1 MLDSPDGDE
10 GYPGNMKV
18 FVRYTF
24 DDENVLTIKW
34 SAVSDKD
41 TICNLTN
48 HSYFN
53 LNGHKSGKV
62 TENHKLKINANFFIP
77 INSNLNPTGEI
88 TSVKNTPFDFTE
100 PKLIGNGIDRK
111 NEQICFAN
119 GIDHMFVLNHSD
131 EEFVLAAEAEG
142 IDSGITLKCYT
153 SQKGVHVYTANY
165 VDVLSNMGKDS
176 ATYGENPAFCLETQG
191 FPDAV
196 NHKNFPTTILKANE
210 NYTQT
215 TKYVFGINK

>member
-1 MLDSPDGDE
+1 
-10 GYPGNMKV
+10 MK
-18 FVRYTF
+18 
-24 DDENVLTIKW
+24 N
-34 SAVSDKD
+34 
-41 TICNLTN
+41 
-48 HSYFN
+48 
-53 LNGHKSGKV
+53 
-62 TENHKLKINANFFIP
+62 
-77 INSNLNPTGEI
+77 
-88 TSVKNTPFDFTE
+88 
-100 PKLIGNGIDRK
+100 
-111 NEQICFAN
+111 
-119 GIDHMFVLNHSD
+119 
-131 EEFVLAAEAEG
+131 FVLAAEAEG

-215 TKYVFGINK
+215 TKYIFGINK

>member
-1 MLDSPDGDE
+1 
-10 GYPGNMKV
+10 
-18 FVRYTF
+18 
-24 DDENVLTIKW
+24 
-34 SAVSDKD
+34 
-41 TICNLTN
+41 
-48 HSYFN
+48 
-53 LNGHKSGKV
+53 
-62 TENHKLKINANFFIP
+62 
-77 INSNLNPTGEI
+77 
-88 TSVKNTPFDFTE
+88 
-100 PKLIGNGIDRK
+100 
-111 NEQICFAN
+111 
-119 GIDHMFVLNHSD
+119 MFVLNHSD

-196 NHKNFPTTILKANE
+196 NQKHFPTTILKANE

-215 TKYVFGINK
+215 TKYIFGINK